1 MTLPKKIRKLEE
13 IYRGLLYMDRRNRR
27 FLDRIDS
34 QRADRIDR
42 QLASFVA

>member
-1 MTLPKKIRKLEE
+1 
-13 IYRGLLYMDRRNRR
+13 MDRRNQL

-34 QRADRIDR
+34 QRADRVDR